1 MKVDNTADISDQLN
15 VMVQMMETIDPQDP
29 EVQALADNV
38 INASVQMVQVGM
50 SIRLLSLVG
59 ESFLTDT
66 EEEIISEFIEHHER
80 SFIRNRTN
88 RILHF
93 HRYEG
98 LL

>member
-29 EVQALADNV
+29 EVHSVADNV

-66 EEEIISEFIEHHER
+66 EEEIISVFIEWASDITDALE
-80 SFIRNRTN
+80 S
-88 RILHF
+88 L
-93 HRYEG
+93 
-98 LL
+98 

>member
-1 MKVDNTADISDQLN
+1 VKVDNTADISDQLN

-66 EEEIISEFIEHHER
+66 EEEIISEFIEWASDITDALE
-80 SFIRNRTN
+80 S
-88 RILHF
+88 L
-93 HRYEG
+93 
-98 LL
+98 

>member
-29 EVQALADNV
+29 EVQALSDNV

-50 SIRLLSLVG
+50 NITLLSLVG

-66 EEEIISEFIEHHER
+66 EEEIISEFTEWAAEITDALE
-80 SFIRNRTN
+80 S
-88 RILHF
+88 L
-93 HRYEG
+93 
-98 LL
+98 

>member
-15 VMVQMMETIDPQDP
+15 VMLQMMETIDPQDP
-29 EVQALADNV
+29 EVQAVADNV

-66 EEEIISEFIEHHER
+66 EEEIISEFIEWASDITDALE
-80 SFIRNRTN
+80 S
-88 RILHF
+88 L
-93 HRYEG
+93 
-98 LL
+98 

>member
-38 INASVQMVQVGM
+38 INASVQMLQVGM

-66 EEEIISEFIEHHER
+66 EEEIISVFIEWASDITDALE
-80 SFIRNRTN
+80 S
-88 RILHF
+88 L
-93 HRYEG
+93 
-98 LL
+98 

>member
-50 SIRLLSLVG
+50 NIRLLSLVG

-66 EEEIISEFIEHHER
+66 EEEIISEFIEWAADITDALE
-80 SFIRNRTN
+80 S
-88 RILHF
+88 L
-93 HRYEG
+93 
-98 LL
+98 

>member
-66 EEEIISEFIEHHER
+66 EEEIISEFIEWASDITDALE
-80 SFIRNRTN
+80 S
-88 RILHF
+88 L
-93 HRYEG
+93 
-98 LL
+98 

>member
-29 EVQALADNV
+29 EVQAVADNV
-38 INASVQMVQVGM
+38 INASVQMLQVGM

-66 EEEIISEFIEHHER
+66 EEEIISVFIEWASDITDALE
-80 SFIRNRTN
+80 S
-88 RILHF
+88 L
-93 HRYEG
+93 
-98 LL
+98 

>member
-29 EVQALADNV
+29 EVQAVANSV

-50 SIRLLSLVG
+50 SIRLISLVG

-66 EEEIISEFIEHHER
+66 EEEIISVFIEWASDITDALE
-80 SFIRNRTN
+80 S
-88 RILHF
+88 L
-93 HRYEG
+93 
-98 LL
+98 

>member
-29 EVQALADNV
+29 EVQAVANNV
-38 INASVQMVQVGM
+38 INASVQMLQVGM

-66 EEEIISEFIEHHER
+66 EEEIISVFIEWASDITDALE
-80 SFIRNRTN
+80 S
-88 RILHF
+88 L
-93 HRYEG
+93 
-98 LL
+98 

>member
-29 EVQALADNV
+29 EVQAVADNV

-66 EEEIISEFIEHHER
+66 EEEIISVFIEWASDITDALE
-80 SFIRNRTN
+80 S
-88 RILHF
+88 L
-93 HRYEG
+93 
-98 LL
+98 

>member
-15 VMVQMMETIDPQDP
+15 VMVQMMETIDPEDP
-29 EVQALADNV
+29 EVHSVADNV

-66 EEEIISEFIEHHER
+66 EEEIISEFIEWASDITDALE
-80 SFIRNRTN
+80 S
-88 RILHF
+88 L
-93 HRYEG
+93 
-98 LL
+98 

>member
-29 EVQALADNV
+29 EVQAVADNV

-50 SIRLLSLVG
+50 NIRLLSLVG

-66 EEEIISEFIEHHER
+66 EEEIISVFIEWASDITDALE
-80 SFIRNRTN
+80 S
-88 RILHF
+88 L
-93 HRYEG
+93 
-98 LL
+98 

>member
-29 EVQALADNV
+29 EVQAVADNV

-50 SIRLLSLVG
+50 NIRLLSLVG

-66 EEEIISEFIEHHER
+66 EEEIISEFIEWASDITDALE
-80 SFIRNRTN
+80 S
-88 RILHF
+88 L
-93 HRYEG
+93 
-98 LL
+98 

>member
-29 EVQALADNV
+29 EVQAVADNV

-50 SIRLLSLVG
+50 NIRLLSLVG

-66 EEEIISEFIEHHER
+66 EEEIISEFIEWASDITDALESR
-80 SFIRNRTN
+80 
-88 RILHF
+88 
-93 HRYEG
+93 
-98 LL
+98 

>member
-29 EVQALADNV
+29 EVQAVADSV

-50 SIRLLSLVG
+50 NIRLLSLVG

-66 EEEIISEFIEHHER
+66 EEEIISEFTEWAADITDALE
-80 SFIRNRTN
+80 S
-88 RILHF
+88 L
-93 HRYEG
+93 
-98 LL
+98 